1 MADASDDDTFT
12 FIPPQIRL
20 TPFDRRLRELREL
33 QERYEELAR
42 QPNKERRL
50 AELKYQIRE
59 AKKRFEEEK
68 RRDGDE
74 NWRRRRDVD
83 SWRSGEGRELRN
95 SSRRK
100 VRDKPN
106 EDLSHMTDEQKEER
120 KRDQRADGNFVKRR
134 EAKGVAVANI
144 QAELIVR
151 QQQRNSMR
159 QAALETENPMTSD
172 PYFGMF

>member
-1 MADASDDDTFT
+1 MADVSDDDTFT
-12 FIPPQIRL
+12 FIPAQIRL
-20 TPFDRRLRELREL
+20 TPFDRRLKELREL
-33 QERYEELAR
+33 LEQHEELSK
-42 QPNKERRL
+42 QPNSERRL
-50 AELKYQIRE
+50 AVLEYRIRK
-59 AKKRFEEEK
+59 AKERFEEEK
-68 RRDGDE
+68 RRDGDDG
-74 NWRRRRDVD
+74 WRRRRDVD

-134 EAKGVAVANI
+134 EAKGAAAADI

-151 QQQRNSMR
+151 QQQG
-159 QAALETENPMTSD
+159 NPMTND
-172 PYFGMF
+172 PTFGMF

>member
-1 MADASDDDTFT
+1 MADVSDDDTFT

-20 TPFDRRLRELREL
+20 TPFDRRRQELRAL
-33 QERYEELAR
+33 QEKYEELSE
-42 QPNKERRL
+42 QPNRERQLAALDYLVRRAKE
-50 AELKYQIRE
+50 
-59 AKKRFEEEK
+59 RFEEENK
-68 RRDGDE
+68 RGLDDG
-74 NWRRRRDVD
+74 WRRRREVD

-134 EAKGVAVANI
+134 EAKGAAAADI

-159 QAALETENPMTSD
+159 RAAAEAGNPMTSD
-172 PYFGMF
+172 PTFGMF